1 MFRYTNISQKRS
13 EKTFFGFACSRCYV
27 QSYVTSSL
35 LVKIT
40 RYDQTEKETDCYKE
54 ENMTTIIE
62 IVQTSRHEILRQLCA
77 SRRLQITIV
86 FQNFRKIMI
95 KWPICSIT
103 WFFFNMSTDWNQ
115 PDLWPPTAKIQ
126 PIPTQPSSAAWVP
139 AKIQGLSIN
148 APRRPAT
155 TRATRACQH
164 QSLTS
169 ITTLRKL
176 ISRSCCFAWFLHK
189 RGLRASGAK
198 KPSHTWFPAESE
210 LRPAAISSAT
220 RLHHQTT
227 AHGSLSS
234 LHKQTPSI
242 SPRRRPFWPH
252 RRWRCRCRGLA
263 VARPVNVCPKVEKH
277 YGAETNGCCPTVAGA
292 RKTATRRS
300 PPTLFLYVL

>member
-1 MFRYTNISQKRS
+1 MRFYDNYVLPDACKSQLYFRIS
-13 EKTFFGFACSRCYV
+13 EKKSEKSILFFCKKQETKNLANDKM
-27 QSYVTSSL
+27 TNL
-35 LVKIT
+35 LNNMISFLT
-40 RYDQTEKETDCYKE
+40 YKSCR
-54 ENMTTIIE
+54 
-62 IVQTSRHEILRQLCA
+62 V
-77 SRRLQITIV
+77 
-86 FQNFRKIMI
+86 
-95 KWPICSIT
+95 
-103 WFFFNMSTDWNQ
+103 STDWNQ

-277 YGAETNGCCPTVAGA
+277 YGAETNGCCPTVAAA